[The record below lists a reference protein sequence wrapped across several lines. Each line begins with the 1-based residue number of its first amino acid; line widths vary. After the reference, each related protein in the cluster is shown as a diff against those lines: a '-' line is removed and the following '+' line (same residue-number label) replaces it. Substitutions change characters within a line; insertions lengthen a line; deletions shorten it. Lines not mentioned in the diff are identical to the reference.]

1 MPHPR
6 KRKETMRKMQVLG
19 AVFFAVLAFV
29 TISVASASAAQWLVG
44 GKAITTAQHA
54 VTEGK
59 WLLLAL
65 SFGGFVKTHVT
76 CNGVLLGTVGPGAKD
91 EVSKVYGL
99 TGESETTINCT
110 VLSAELGACSGS
122 TLALVKAE
130 HLPWATELLEPK
142 AGEFVDHFKSS
153 GAGLPAFSVECTL
166 SNSTK
171 FTELC
176 EGEVLTD
183 ALTNEPGGVFG
194 KELNQLSSKCK
205 TAGNV
210 GHVEGEGEVKTLSGT
225 LSVSK

>member
-1 MPHPR
+1 
-6 KRKETMRKMQVLG
+6 MRKVQVLC
-19 AVFFAVLAFV
+19 AAFLAALA
-29 TISVASASAAQWLVG
+29 ASAISAASAPAAQWLVNG
-44 GKAITTAQHA
+44 AKITTAQHS

-65 SFGGFVKTHVT
+65 AFGGFVKTHVT
-76 CNGVLLGTVGPGAKD
+76 CNGVLLGTVGPAAAD
-91 EVSKVYGL
+91 TVTKVYGL
-99 TGESETTINCT
+99 KGETETTIDCT
-110 VLSAELGACSGS
+110 VLSTELGACSGS

-130 HLPWATELLEPK
+130 HLPWASTLSEPK
-142 AGEFVDHFKSS
+142 ANEIIDKFESS

-166 SNSTK
+166 SNGTK

-183 ALTNEPGGVFG
+183 ALKNNIGGVGG
-194 KELNQLSSKCK
+194 KELNQLSSKCN

-210 GHVEGEGEVKTLSGT
+210 GHTEGEGEAKTLSGT